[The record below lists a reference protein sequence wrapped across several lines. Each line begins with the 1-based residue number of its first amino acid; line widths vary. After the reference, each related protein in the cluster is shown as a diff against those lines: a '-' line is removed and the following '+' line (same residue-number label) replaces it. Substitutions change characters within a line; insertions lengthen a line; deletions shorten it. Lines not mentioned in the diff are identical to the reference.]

1 MNCLGIL
8 ISMILLLENLK
19 PKISFKSISL
29 QLLLMERIFLRKV
42 PKKFVI
48 KGALHSKKPSLLVA
62 LYCVDSFS
70 LPLVPAPYCQHCLL
84 LENPVHCQFWT
95 FTEFIWTL
103 VSKKEKEE
111 KTKTFFLCCTSH
123 CRLWRQ
129 RRRPRKTLE
138 CWSCLSQVRVL
149 R

>member
-1 MNCLGIL
+1 MVEMNCLGIL

-42 PKKFVI
+42 PKKLVI

-70 LPLVPAPYCQHCLL
+70 LPSVPALYCQHCLL
-84 LENPVHCQFWT
+84 LENP
-95 FTEFIWTL
+95 
-103 VSKKEKEE
+103 S
-111 KTKTFFLCCTSH
+111 S
-123 CRLWRQ
+123 
-129 RRRPRKTLE
+129 
-138 CWSCLSQVRVL
+138 LSVL
-149 R
+149 NFH